1 MVKNSLKKKKKYE
14 GKIKMYM
21 SEWGWGVVAQGLA
34 RRRAADEA
42 SQVHFLTRQIP
53 YRVEGRG
60 LEAEGTININ
70 EKVRRF
76 SVGSRKE

>member
-1 MVKNSLKKKKKYE
+1 
-14 GKIKMYM
+14 MYM
-21 SEWGWGVVAQGLA
+21 SECRSREWGWGVVAQGLA

-42 SQVHFLTRQIP
+42 SQVHFSTRQIP